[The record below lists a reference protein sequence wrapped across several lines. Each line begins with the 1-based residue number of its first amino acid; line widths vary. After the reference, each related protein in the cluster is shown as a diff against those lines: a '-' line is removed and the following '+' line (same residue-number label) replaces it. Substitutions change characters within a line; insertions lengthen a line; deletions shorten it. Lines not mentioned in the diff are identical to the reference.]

1 MYLYKEMREVIKEIT
16 IKKKIQLS
24 LIKTTFE
31 LSQNKLF
38 KGGLC
43 MFGLVPFKFN
53 NGANNR
59 GLSINDMFNDFFNDD
74 MLSEFKSCGSFK
86 TDIKETPEE
95 YVVHAELPG
104 VKKEDINI
112 DYNNNYLSISATRN
126 NEFEEK
132 KDNYIRRERSYG
144 SVSRGFYINNVN
156 KEAIKAKF
164 DNGVL
169 TIDLPKKEI
178 SSNNDSRILI
188 E

>member
-1 MYLYKEMREVIKEIT
+1 
-16 IKKKIQLS
+16 
-24 LIKTTFE
+24 
-31 LSQNKLF
+31 
-38 KGGLC
+38 

-53 NGANNR
+53 NGENSR

-74 MLSEFKSCGSFK
+74 MLSEFNSGGSFK

-126 NEFEEK
+126 NENEEK

-144 SVSRGFYINNVN
+144 SVSRGFYINNVDKN
-156 KEAIKAKF
+156 
-164 DNGVL
+164 
-169 TIDLPKKEI
+169 
-178 SSNNDSRILI
+178 LI
-188 E
+188 

>member
-1 MYLYKEMREVIKEIT
+1 
-16 IKKKIQLS
+16 
-24 LIKTTFE
+24 
-31 LSQNKLF
+31 
-38 KGGLC
+38 

-53 NGANNR
+53 NGENNR

-112 DYNNNYLSISATRN
+112 DYNNNYLTISATRN
-126 NEFEEK
+126 NENEEK

-144 SVSRGFYINNVN
+144 SVSRGFYINNVDKN
-156 KEAIKAKF
+156 LIKAKF
-164 DNGVL
+164 DKGVL
-169 TIDLPKKEI
+169 SIELPKKEI
-178 SSNNDSRILI
+178 SLNNNGKILI